1 MSGIVGCILRESEG
15 RIMKRNFLF
24 CVLALFTGFLGLA
37 PSAMALPSYAR
48 QTGLPCSGC
57 HTTPPELNAAGR
69 QFKLMGYIDR
79 AKGPDITSEP
89 SSHNAGLNILGSL
102 PLGVMLETSLTG
114 TQAAQPTTQ
123 NWNFEFPQDISLFL
137 AGAWADHLGSFLQIT
152 YSAQNDHFG
161 MDNTDIRYANKRQ
174 LDGKEL
180 VYGLTLNNNPT
191 IEDLWNSTPGWGYPF
206 IASDSAPTPTAKPI
220 IDGAL
225 GQDVAGIGG
234 YTMWNQ
240 HLYAV
245 ASIYR
250 TDHIG
255 SSQPTDGSGASYNIR
270 GVAPYWRVAWQQN
283 GAKDSLEIGA
293 YGIHMKS
300 TPGTITGPEDGYTDF
315 GPDVQYDR
323 TIHRKD
329 VLSLRGSFVRENSS
343 LVASAANGAANPG
356 AHHLNSGNA
365 NVEYHLG
372 NRYSG
377 AFGWFMTTG
386 TSDTTFYSQSPLS
399 GSANGSPRSAGYS
412 ANLSY
417 WPLQN
422 VDLALQY
429 TGYTRFNGAGNNYDG
444 AGRNASDNDTVY
456 LLARFLF

>member
-1 MSGIVGCILRESEG
+1 
-15 RIMKRNFLF
+15 
-24 CVLALFTGFLGLA
+24 
-37 PSAMALPSYAR
+37 
-48 QTGLPCSGC
+48 
-57 HTTPPELNAAGR
+57 
-69 QFKLMGYIDR
+69 MGYIDR

-89 SSHNAGLNILGSL
+89 SRHNAGLDLLASL
-102 PLGVMLETSLTG
+102 PLSVMLETSLSG
-114 TQAAQPTTQ
+114 TKSPQPTTQ

-137 AGAWADHLGSFLQIT
+137 AGAWAEHLGSFLQIT
-152 YSAQNDHFG
+152 YSAQDDHFG

-206 IASDSAPTPTAKPI
+206 IASDSVPNPTAKPI

-245 ASIYR
+245 GTLYR
-250 TDHIG
+250 SDHIG
-255 SSQPTDGSGASYNIR
+255 SSQPTNGAGASYNIR

-283 GAKDSLEIGA
+283 GAKDNLEIGA
-293 YGIHMKS
+293 YGIHMQS
-300 TPGTITGPEDGYTDF
+300 TPGAITGPEDGYTDF
-315 GPDVQYDR
+315 GPDVQYDL

-343 LVASAANGAANPG
+343 LVASDANGTANQI

-386 TSDTTFYSQSPLS
+386 TTDSFFYSQSPLS
-399 GSANGSPRSAGYS
+399 GSLNGSPRSAGYS

-422 VDLALQY
+422 VDLAVQY
-429 TGYTRFNGAGNNYDG
+429 TGYTRFNGAANNYDG
-444 AGRNASDNDTVY
+444 AGRNASDNNTVY

>member
-1 MSGIVGCILRESEG
+1 
-15 RIMKRNFLF
+15 
-24 CVLALFTGFLGLA
+24 
-37 PSAMALPSYAR
+37 MALPSYAR

-69 QFKLMGYIDR
+69 LFKLMGYIDR
-79 AKGPDITSEP
+79 AKGTDITSEP
-89 SSHNAGLNILGSL
+89 SSRNAGLKLLSSL
-102 PLGVMLETSLTG
+102 PLGVMLETSLSG
-114 TQAAQPTTQ
+114 TKTPQPTTQ

-137 AGAWADHLGSFLQIT
+137 AGAWADHLGSFLQVT
-152 YSAQNDHFG
+152 YSAQDDHFG
-161 MDNTDIRYANKRQ
+161 MDNTDIRYANKR
-174 LDGKEL
+174 LFDGKEL
-180 VYGLTLNNNPT
+180 VYGITLNNNPT

-206 IASDSAPTPTAKPI
+206 IASDSAPNPTAKPI

-225 GQDVAGIGG
+225 GQDVAGIGV

-245 ASIYR
+245 ATIYR
-250 TDHIG
+250 SDHIG
-255 SSQPTDGSGASYNIR
+255 SSQPTNGGCGASYNNSGCALPYNIR

-283 GAKDSLEIGA
+283 GAKDNLEIGA
-293 YGIHMKS
+293 YGIHMQS
-300 TPGTITGPEDGYTDF
+300 TPGVVTGPEDGYTDF
-315 GPDVQYDR
+315 GPDVQYDL

-343 LVASAANGAANPG
+343 LVASDANGAANQV

-365 NVEYHLG
+365 NAEYHMG
-372 NRYSG
+372 NHYSG

-386 TSDTTFYSQSPLS
+386 TSDPLFYSQSALT
-399 GSANGSPRSAGYS
+399 GSANGSPKSAGYS

-422 VDLALQY
+422 VDLAVQY
-429 TGYTRFNGAGNNYDG
+429 TGYTRFNGAANNYDG
-444 AGRNASDNDTVY
+444 AGRNASDNDTAY